1 MSYLFRTTLIGFLVG
16 VVGTGLGGT
25 FGFFIKKP
33 SNRFLSSIIG
43 LAGGIM
49 LATVTFD
56 LLPEAFTISGE
67 INTIIG
73 LGLGA
78 FTSAVLDNIIMIST
92 ERKISLK
99 DKTSHKKGFLK
110 TGLLLGVSIA
120 LHNFPEGLAIGSGFM
135 VEGGLG
141 ISLAI
146 VIAIHNIPEG
156 IAMVVPMKIGGY
168 GALKAFLLAL
178 LVGTP
183 MGIGAYFGVIIGEM
197 AYNLIGFSLAF
208 AGGTMLYITIGE
220 LLPKGQE
227 LNKGR
232 ISTFFAVLGFIIGI
246 IVSKIF

>member
-1 MSYLFRTTLIGFLVG
+1 MSYLVRTTLIGFMVG
-16 VVGTGLGGT
+16 VIGTGLGGA

-43 LAGGIM
+43 LSGGVM

-56 LLPEAFTISGE
+56 LLPEAFNIAGE
-67 INTIIG
+67 ISTVIG

-78 FTSAVLDNIIMIST
+78 LASAILDNIVMQST
-92 ERKISLK
+92 ETKLSIK
-99 DKTSHKKGFLK
+99 QGFLK
-110 TGLLLGVSIA
+110 TGFLLGVSIA

-135 VEGGLG
+135 AESSLG

-146 VIAIHNIPEG
+146 VIALHNVPEG
-156 IAMVVPMKIGGY
+156 IAMVVPMKVGGY
-168 GALKAFLLAL
+168 GALKAFLFAL

-183 MGIGAYFGVIIGEM
+183 MGFGAYFGVLIGEV
-197 AYNLIGFSLAF
+197 AYSLIGFSLAF

-220 LLPKGQE
+220 LIPKGQE

-232 ISTFFAVLGFIIGI
+232 ISTMFAVFGFMIGI